1 MAHSGFLGKVIIL
14 FVSSYSGVSPL
25 SPKGG
30 TQKEY
35 LSKLMNQSII
45 KPVYIVEIEK
55 NMPNNIT
62 ESEKSCRHF

>member
-1 MAHSGFLGKVIIL
+1 MAHSGFLEKVIIL

-25 SPKGG
+25 STKGG

-35 LSKLMNQSII
+35 LSKLMNRSII